1 MSLPSICVRGH
12 TVAFQEVNDT
22 TESKKSTRFVG
33 NEIYFLV
40 LVQPGY

>member
-1 MSLPSICVRGH
+1 MSLPSICVRG

-33 NEIYFLV
+33 NEIHFLV